1 MDAVYGCCMSA
12 TRTQIYLTEEQR
24 RRIDQVTSS
33 EGIPMAEVIRR
44 ALDEY
49 LEEHGDPS
57 AALRSTF
64 GAIPDAAAPPREHWE
79 RG

>member
-1 MDAVYGCCMSA
+1 MSA
-12 TRTQIYLTEEQR
+12 TRTQIYLTEAQR
-24 RRIDQVTSS
+24 HRIDQVTAS

-49 LEEHGDPS
+49 LGDDTDPS
-57 AALRSTF
+57 TALRSTF
-64 GAIPDAAAPPREHWE
+64 GAVRDATAPSRDDWH

>member
-1 MDAVYGCCMSA
+1 MSA
-12 TRTQIYLTEEQR
+12 TRTQISLTEAQR
-24 RRIDQVTSS
+24 HRIDQVTAA

-49 LEEHGDPS
+49 LGDDTD
-57 AALRSTF
+57 AAEALRATF
-64 GAIPDAAAPPREHWE
+64 GADPGASSASRDEWQ

>member
-1 MDAVYGCCMSA
+1 MSA
-12 TRTQIYLTEEQR
+12 TRTQIYLTEVQR
-24 RRIDQVTSS
+24 RRIDQVTAA

-49 LEEHGDPS
+49 LTGDIDAA
-57 AALRSTF
+57 AALSSTF
-64 GAIPDAAAPPREHWE
+64 GAVPDATSPSRAEWQ

>member
-1 MDAVYGCCMSA
+1 MSV
-12 TRTQIYLTEEQR
+12 TRTQIYLTEAQR
-24 RRIDQVTSS
+24 QKIDRVTAS

-49 LEEHGDPS
+49 LKDDADAS
-57 AALRSTF
+57 TALRSTI
-64 GAIPDAAAPPREHWE
+64 GAVPGAEAPSRNEWQ

>member
-1 MDAVYGCCMSA
+1 MSA

-24 RRIDQVTSS
+24 HRIDQMAAT

-49 LEEHGDPS
+49 LDDHGDPS
-57 AALRSTF
+57 AVLRSTF
-64 GAIPDAAAPPREHWE
+64 GALPDADARCRENWQ

>member
-1 MDAVYGCCMSA
+1 MSA
-12 TRTQIYLTEEQR
+12 TRTQVYLTEEQR
-24 RRIDQVTSS
+24 RRIDRVTAT

-49 LEEHGDPS
+49 LDDEDDV
-57 AALRSTF
+57 AATLKSTF
-64 GAIPDAAAPPREHWE
+64 GAAPDASAPSREDWQ

>member
-1 MDAVYGCCMSA
+1 MSA

-24 RRIDQVTSS
+24 DRIDQVTAAQ
-33 EGIPMAEVIRR
+33 GIPMAEVIRR

-49 LEEHGDPS
+49 LGDD
-57 AALRSTF
+57 AATALQSTF
-64 GAIPDAAAPPREHWE
+64 GAVPDARSPSRDEWQ

>member
-1 MDAVYGCCMSA
+1 MSA

-24 RRIDQVTSS
+24 QRIDQVTAA

-49 LEEHGDPS
+49 LDDDT
-57 AALRSTF
+57 AATVALSETF
-64 GAIPDAAAPPREHWE
+64 GAVSDAASPSRDEWQ

>member
-1 MDAVYGCCMSA
+1 MSA
-12 TRTQIYLTEEQR
+12 TRTQIYLTEAQR
-24 RRIDQVTSS
+24 QRIDRMTAS

-49 LEEHGDPS
+49 LGVDGDAS
-57 AALRSTF
+57 VALSSTF
-64 GAIPDAAAPPREHWE
+64 GAAPEAAAPSREDWQ

>member
-1 MDAVYGCCMSA
+1 MSA
-12 TRTQIYLTEEQR
+12 TRTQIYLTETQR
-24 RRIDQVTSS
+24 RRIDQVTAA

-49 LEEHGDPS
+49 LSGDVDAA
-57 AALRSTF
+57 AALNSTF
-64 GAIPDAAAPPREHWE
+64 GAIPDATSPSRDEWQ

>member
-1 MDAVYGCCMSA
+1 MSA
-12 TRTQIYLTEEQR
+12 TRTQIYLTDAQR
-24 RRIDQVTSS
+24 RRIDQVTAS
-33 EGIPMAEVIRR
+33 EGIAMAEVIRR

-49 LEEHGDPS
+49 LGDEVDVS

-64 GAIPDAAAPPREHWE
+64 GAAPDAAAPSREDWQ

>member
-1 MDAVYGCCMSA
+1 MSA
-12 TRTQIYLTEEQR
+12 TRTRIYLTDAQR
-24 RRIDQVTSS
+24 QRIDRLTAS

-44 ALDEY
+44 ALDQY
-49 LEEHGDPS
+49 LGDEVDAS

-64 GAIPDAAAPPREHWE
+64 GAAPDAAVPSREDWE

>member
-1 MDAVYGCCMSA
+1 MSA

-24 RRIDQVTSS
+24 RRIDQVTAA
-33 EGIPMAEVIRR
+33 EGVPMAEVIRR

-49 LEEHGDPS
+49 LDEEVDTTTV
-57 AALRSTF
+57 LKQTF
-64 GAIPDAAAPPREHWE
+64 GADPKAAAPSRDEWQ